1 MRVSP
6 KEVNYSHYSCEIL
19 MKPEFSGDILEI
31 SSYIKFNGNP
41 ASNSR
46 VVPCRRPNTHTKL
59 IMAFRNFANAPNN
72 QAVPAGYQTEAPTHP
87 TAGHVRPRQASHSR
101 EARGIGPQHG

>member
-1 MRVSP
+1 
-6 KEVNYSHYSCEIL
+6 
-19 MKPEFSGDILEI
+19 
-31 SSYIKFNGNP
+31 
-41 ASNSR
+41 
-46 VVPCRRPNTHTKL
+46 
-59 IMAFRNFANAPNN
+59 MAFRNFANAPNN